1 MAWQIIAGILA
12 VAAAGTLAY
21 VFREELKEWAQKVIR
36 QILDGINKS
45 IYIATQSIVYLIKEG
60 RKYYKQVRTYLKD
73 RRTGEYELES
83 KRQKIDPEDIP
94 KDLKEELDYEEEKEM
109 LRLKIAA

>member
-36 QILDGINKS
+36 QILDGINKA
-45 IYIATQSIVYLIKEG
+45 IYITSQSIVYLIKEG
-60 RKYYKQVRTYLKD
+60 RRYYKEVRTYLKN

-83 KRQKIDPEDIP
+83 RRQKIDPEDIP
-94 KDLKEELDYEEEKEM
+94 EDLKEEVDYEEEKEI
-109 LRLKIAA
+109 LRLRTAA